1 MNREDGPVDDRLRWM
16 AASEVR
22 VIAGIWA
29 TVDTDRILAGLGLPA
44 ELLAG
49 DPHLG
54 ARVTLVRPGD
64 GDPLAVVE
72 PATEGRLAETLA
84 RRGEGR
90 IGEYVESPLPLDRLA
105 ALAASAGVRLSRPL
119 DGPFGRSVLVQPGT
133 PGDPLVVVVERP
145 AGTIGR

>member
-1 MNREDGPVDDRLRWM
+1 MKREDGPVDDRLRWTALTEARM
-16 AASEVR
+16 
-22 VIAGIWA
+22 IAEIWA
-29 TVDTDRILAGLGLPA
+29 TVDTDRIVAGLGLPS

-54 ARVTLVRPGD
+54 ARVTVVRPGD
-64 GDPLAVVE
+64 GDPLAIVE

-90 IGEYVESPLPLDRLA
+90 IGDYVESPLPLDRLA

-119 DGPFGRSVLVQPGT
+119 DGPFGRSVLVHPGT
-133 PGDPLVVVVERP
+133 PGDPLFLVVERP